1 MFLCFFLL
9 GCGLLAVVGQ
19 RVSSEASS
27 TSVANPR
34 RGRLMQ
40 QERLIIRIIINLCAI
55 GGEYPPRNQ
64 EKRRVAPCF
73 A

>member
-1 MFLCFFLL
+1 MFLAFFFLL

-34 RGRLMQ
+34 RGR
-40 QERLIIRIIINLCAI
+40 
-55 GGEYPPRNQ
+55 
-64 EKRRVAPCF
+64 
-73 A
+73 